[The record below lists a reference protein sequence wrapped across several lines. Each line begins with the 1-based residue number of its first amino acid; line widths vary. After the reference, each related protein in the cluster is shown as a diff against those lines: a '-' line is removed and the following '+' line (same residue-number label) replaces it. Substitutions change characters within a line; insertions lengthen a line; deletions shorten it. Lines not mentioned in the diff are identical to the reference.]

1 MDRDTHDPLRHMA
14 LAGLIFLVAALA
26 AVTASASGERGPETG
41 LPLPRF
47 VSMKAAEANVRRGP
61 SLTHRVDWVFRHQG
75 MPLIVTAEYGHWRR
89 VVDRDGV
96 GGWIHYAMLSGVR
109 SVIVD
114 TDMTDLRRT
123 PSADAPPRAR
133 AERGVIARLEDCADG
148 WCSIR
153 AGGRSGWVPEG
164 DLWGVTIERVATAAT
179 AAVE

>member
-1 MDRDTHDPLRHMA
+1 MNRNGRDPTRRRILT
-14 LAGLIFLVAALA
+14 GLVVLVAALA
-26 AVTASASGERGPETG
+26 SGTASAGGERGPETG

-89 VVDRDGV
+89 VVDRDGI

-114 TDMTDLRRT
+114 AEITDLRRM
-123 PSADAPPRAR
+123 PSADAPARAR

-164 DLWGVTIERVATAAT
+164 DLWGVTLDRVAVGAGQAA
-179 AAVE
+179 E